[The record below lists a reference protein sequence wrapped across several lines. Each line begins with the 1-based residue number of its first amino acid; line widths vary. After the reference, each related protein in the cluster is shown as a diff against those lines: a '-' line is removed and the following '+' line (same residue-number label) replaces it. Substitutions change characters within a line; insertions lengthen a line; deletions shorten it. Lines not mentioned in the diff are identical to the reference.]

1 MTLQEG
7 DNQEEAQDEIEIL
20 LPNTTIVT
28 HCILKDDI
36 PRLTKSFEDDSD
48 PFKETIAELLNQ
60 RDNDGKSPLDISAT
74 LGRCD
79 MTKELLQRGADVNS
93 TTPKGFC
100 ALHHA
105 AAWGR
110 LEVLKILVEFNCDLQ
125 QRNVHGERA
134 RETALRYNHTEC
146 VDYLDWA
153 EAKVALLDTVKQIQ
167 ETIQDPEKV
176 MGRLTKDDKTIALN
190 TCKEKAEWV
199 ESNPG
204 ATTQDFIEQKALL
217 DEILAPVLLKLTE
230 PREEV
235 PQKSQKKSK

>member
-7 DNQEEAQDEIEIL
+7 ENREDSQEEIEIL

-60 RDNDGKSPLDISAT
+60 RDSDGKSPLDIAST
-74 LGRCD
+74 LGRTD
-79 MTKELLQRGADVNS
+79 MVRELLQRGADVNLVTS
-93 TTPKGFC
+93 KGFC

-105 AAWGR
+105 AAWGK
-110 LEVLKILVEFNCDLQ
+110 LDVIKVLVEFHCNLQ

-134 RETALRYNHTEC
+134 RETAVRYTHTEC

-153 EAKVALLDTVKQIQ
+153 EAKVALLDLAKQTQ
-167 ETIQDPEKV
+167 ETVQDPEKV
-176 MGRLTKDDKTIALN
+176 QGRLTKEDKTISLSS
-190 TCKEKAEWV
+190 CKEKVEWV

-204 ATTQDFIEQKALL
+204 ATTQEFIEQKELL
-217 DEILAPVLLKLTE
+217 EEILGPIMLKLSE
-230 PREEV
+230 PPPEKPE
-235 PQKSQKKSK
+235 KK